1 MALGEFRLFQ
11 FKSKKQR
18 EKEEREY
25 AAWAFPYG
33 DTQRDRLTELYHAL
47 NPKESVQLGL
57 ASFLTCKELYES
69 TLEDSETPE
78 EATNKMI
85 NIIGSYGNL
94 INRQEMPMLLALVL
108 VDADIDE
115 KCEYPSVDEVRA
127 RIQELTDLRKVKKRK
142 FFKSKSQE
150 SL

>member
-33 DTQRDRLTELYHAL
+33 ETQREKLTELYLAL
-47 NPKESVQLGL
+47 NPKDSVQLGL

-69 TLEDSETPE
+69 TLENSETPE
-78 EATNKMI
+78 EAANKMI
-85 NIIGSYGNL
+85 NEIGSYGNL
-94 INRQEMPMLLALVL
+94 IRSQEMPMLLALVL
-108 VDADIDE
+108 ADAQVDE
-115 KCEYPSVDEVRA
+115 KCEYPSANEVRA
-127 RIQELTDLRKVKKRK
+127 RIQEVTDLRKVKKRR
-142 FFKSKSQE
+142 FFKSKRQ
-150 SL
+150 

>member
-1 MALGEFRLFQ
+1 MALGEFKLFQ

-33 DTQRDRLTELYHAL
+33 EMQREKLTELYLAL
-47 NPKESVQLGL
+47 NPKESAQLGL

-78 EATNKMI
+78 EAANKMI

-94 INRQEMPMLLALVL
+94 IRSQEMPMLLALVL
-108 VDADIDE
+108 TDAEIDE
-115 KCEYPSVDEVRA
+115 KCEYPSANEVRA
-127 RIQELTDLRKVKKRK
+127 RIQEVTNLRIVKKRS
-142 FFKSKSQE
+142 FFKSKRQ
-150 SL
+150 